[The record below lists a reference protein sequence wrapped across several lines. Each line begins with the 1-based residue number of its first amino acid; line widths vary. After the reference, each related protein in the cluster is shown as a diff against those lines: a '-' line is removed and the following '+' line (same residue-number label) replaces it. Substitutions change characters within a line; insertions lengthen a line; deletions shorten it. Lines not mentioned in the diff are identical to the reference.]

1 MAEVTGK
8 IKIIGELQSFA
19 SGFTKIQVVV
29 TSDEQYPSDIPIEFL
44 KDKANLLKSFNV
56 GESVK
61 IDVNIKGSEYQGK
74 YYVGLIGWKITS
86 VQPTYHHVGNVSA
99 TPPANT
105 AQTQTNPAQ
114 MGGPLPGEDEPD
126 DLPF

>member
-1 MAEVTGK
+1 MAEVIGK

-29 TSDEQYPSDIPIEFL
+29 TSDEQYPSDIPIEFF
-44 KDKANLLKSFNV
+44 KDKASLLDDYAV
-56 GESVK
+56 GDSVK

-74 YYVGLIGWKITS
+74 YYVGLIGWRINKQDTS
-86 VQPTYHHVGNVSA
+86 KQSPSPQNQSA
-99 TPPANT
+99 VDAYETK
-105 AQTQTNPAQ
+105 TNPSQANQ
-114 MGGPLPGEDEPD
+114 TEEQAD

>member
-29 TSDEQYPSDIPIEFL
+29 TSDEQYPSDIPIEFF
-44 KDKANLLKSFNV
+44 KDKASLLDHFNV
-56 GESVK
+56 GDSVK

-74 YYVGLIGWKITS
+74 YYVGLIGWRIAKQDTS
-86 VQPTYHHVGNVSA
+86 KQS
-99 TPPANT
+99 PAPNT
-105 AQTQTNPAQ
+105 ATTNTNPQGAA
-114 MGGPLPGEDEPD
+114 GNDSEPD

>member
-29 TSDEQYPSDIPIEFL
+29 TSDEQYPSDIPIEFF
-44 KDKANLLKSFNV
+44 KDKASFLDDYTI
-56 GESVK
+56 GDSVK

-74 YYVGLIGWKITS
+74 YYVGLIGWRISKQDTS
-86 VQPTYHHVGNVSA
+86 KQSPSA
-99 TPPANT
+99 VDAYETKTSPSS
-105 AQTQTNPAQ
+105 TN
-114 MGGPLPGEDEPD
+114 LNEEEID
-126 DLPF
+126 DPHF